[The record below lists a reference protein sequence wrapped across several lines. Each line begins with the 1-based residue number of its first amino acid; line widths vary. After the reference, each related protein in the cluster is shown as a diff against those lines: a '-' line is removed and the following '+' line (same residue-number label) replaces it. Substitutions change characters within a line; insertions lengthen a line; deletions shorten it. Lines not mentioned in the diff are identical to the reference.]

1 MMCRTQTYTSAL
13 RLLLI
18 SLLLLVVGPAFAQKH
33 IAEAAKK
40 DSTRLFRGIAVSV
53 DVVGAA
59 QMHLSSYGQYEGG
72 VHVNLKDKFFV
83 VFEGGLGK
91 ADADDPTTELRY
103 KTSAPYGKV
112 GVDFN
117 LTKNKHDIYRVIG
130 GVRYAF
136 TSFKYDVE
144 GPTVKDPKWGD
155 ETSFA
160 FDGVKCSQHWMELV
174 AGVDAKVAGPL
185 RMGWTVRYRRRLVHS
200 DGDFGIPWYVPGYG
214 RSGMSRLGGTFNLTF
229 EL

>member
-53 DVVGAA
+53 DAVGAA

-72 VHVNLKDKFFV
+72 LHVNLKDKLFV

-91 ADADDPTTELRY
+91 ADADDPNSEMRY
-103 KTSAPYGKV
+103 KTSGPYGKV

-117 LTKNKHDIYRVIG
+117 LTKNRHDIYRIIG
-130 GVRYAF
+130 GIRYAF

-144 GPTVKDPKWGD
+144 GPVVTDPKWKD
-155 ETSFA
+155 EKQFA
-160 FDGVKCSQHWMELV
+160 LEGIKCSQHWMELV
-174 AGVDAKVAGPL
+174 AGVDAKIAGPL
-185 RMGWTVRYRRRLVHS
+185 RLGWTVRYRRRLVHS
-200 DGDFGIPWYVPGYG
+200 DGDNGTPWYVPGYG
-214 RSGMSRLGGTFNLTF
+214 RSGNSRLGGTFNITF

>member
-160 FDGVKCSQHWMELV
+160 FDGGWNSSQVLTPKWQDHCAW
-174 AGVDAKVAGPL
+174 G
-185 RMGWTVRYRRRLVHS
+185 
-200 DGDFGIPWYVPGYG
+200 G
-214 RSGMSRLGGTFNLTF
+214 R
-229 EL
+229 